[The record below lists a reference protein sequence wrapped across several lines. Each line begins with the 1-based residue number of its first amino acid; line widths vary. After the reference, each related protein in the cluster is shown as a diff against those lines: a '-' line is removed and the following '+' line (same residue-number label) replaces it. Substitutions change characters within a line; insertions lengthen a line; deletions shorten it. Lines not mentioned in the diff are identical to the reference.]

1 MLAGDVSPI
10 DVISHL
16 PVLCED
22 NKVPYCYVPSR
33 MVCEFHQFSFSN
45 HLFSVFT
52 VCYAVASRGSFKTLK
67 RKGYQS
73 GVLVLPLSVIL
84 PRDSFCQDL
93 LKVGESPDSA

>member
-33 MVCEFHQFSFSN
+33 MVCEFHQFFQIIFFSIS
-45 HLFSVFT
+45 LL
-52 VCYAVASRGSFKTLK
+52 YPVASE
-67 RKGYQS
+67 S
-73 GVLVLPLSVIL
+73 G
-84 PRDSFCQDL
+84 FQDT
-93 LKVGESPDSA
+93 